1 MKYDIISDKINFKAK
16 ACKNICLLAFY
27 CHKHNSLGCL
37 PGHSGHLSSFGLNK
51 YDTVKVPLAENQC
64 VIYK

>member
-16 ACKNICLLAFY
+16 TCKNICLLAFY
-27 CHKHNSLGCL
+27 CHKHKSIGCL
-37 PGHSGHLSSFGLNK
+37 LGHSGNLSSFGLNK